1 MCTYFTFILFT
12 KGMSSHLEFE
22 NETNK
27 MLTTTED
34 AFLTSTE
41 VGLHRNT
48 LTILRLSDRSYQRQ
62 SSNLCEN
69 QYDLHYVQV
78 FLLSYHLIRKLVVW
92 IKPEMHLRWS
102 STFCLF
108 RSQIQDDCYPSFVFW
123 LKNLLPQKQHLWYPM
138 KCLKYC
144 FKYF

>member
-1 MCTYFTFILFT
+1 MEEDFLI
-12 KGMSSHLEFE
+12 KKRNWDSSHLEFE

-78 FLLSYHLIRKLVVW
+78 FLLSHHLIRKLVV
-92 IKPEMHLRWS
+92 
-102 STFCLF
+102 
-108 RSQIQDDCYPSFVFW
+108 
-123 LKNLLPQKQHLWYPM
+123 
-138 KCLKYC
+138 
-144 FKYF
+144 